1 MPTSTQI
8 GDSQAVARHG
18 AVATLPVT
26 EVSLADLQS
35 ATAFININRESGKVA
50 GSMVVAELGT
60 GVKAL
65 FIAAG
70 SAATDVWY
78 CQRGTDAD
86 SEANDITPA

>member
-8 GDSQAVARHG
+8 GDSQAVSRHG
-18 AVATLPVT
+18 SVSTIAVT
-26 EVSLADLQS
+26 EVALTELTD
-35 ATAFININRESGKVA
+35 ATSFLNTTRESGKTA
-50 GSMVVAELGT
+50 GSMIVAELGT

-65 FIAAG
+65 FIAGG
-70 SAATDVWY
+70 SEPTDVWY